1 LEKNSYSAIVCS
13 IFVAFAILLLI
24 SPINMERAF
33 ATTTTISI
41 DPPTL
46 SVGEGQEL
54 PTEPF
59 AVKVKVENVTGM
71 ISWQVLIKFNSTV
84 LNCSGVSVPVD
95 NVFAGKTI
103 IAPEPQIDNTAGTI
117 LYGATT
123 LQLYEYTGSGVL
135 CEIQFRGLALGN
147 STVKLTEEPPYR
159 TYLEDM
165 VGNDIPFTAE
175 DGSVEVIPENFILIM
190 VLTLTAL
197 TTVMLLLKKKLQSNA
212 QPYNMGGH

>member
-13 IFVAFAILLLI
+13 IFVAFAILLLV
-24 SPINMERAF
+24 SPINVERAF
-33 ATTTTISI
+33 ATTTTIFI

-46 SVGEGQEL
+46 TVGEGQEL

-59 AVKVKVENVTGM
+59 TVRVKVENVTDM
-71 ISWQVLIKFNSTV
+71 VAWQVFIRFNSTV
-84 LNCSGVSVPVD
+84 LNCSGVSVPAD

-103 IAPEPQIDNTAGTI
+103 IAPDAQIDNTAGTI

-123 LQLYEYTGSGVL
+123 LTLYEYTGSGVL
-135 CEIQFRGLALGN
+135 CEIQFRGLAPGN
-147 STVKLTEEPPYR
+147 STVKVTEEPPYHS
-159 TYLEDM
+159 YLEDPE
-165 VGNDIPFTAE
+165 GNDIPFTAG

-190 VLTLTAL
+190 VLTLIAL

-212 QPYNMGGH
+212 QPHDMGGH